1 MFLYDNLPVYI
12 FIAIILITISI
23 FVYIKLAFPFWNVQP
38 VYHVYDFWRCL
49 YSRPFRIYPRFHAG
63 VKTRFCRGDVVD
75 IVPFVDATMDQKKA
89 FVNLVQ
95 CYSSVSEGVMCM
107 FHLDNLD
114 AYMNGHMYGSYL
126 SFYKPKCIALGDG
139 EILKEEKPTGCVASR
154 SGELIVRGHKELV
167 YWMDYMSVSGTSV
180 SGTSVSGTSV
190 SGTSVSGTSVSGTG
204 VNGTSAAKIKR
215 KLFETHVYKV
225 GLIQWKELV
234 EGAIGVWL
242 FRRVGELLSGVV
254 PLVRFFRREYE
265 IPNNP
270 GFLSFRIEDA
280 KSNRSNDNWTKVTYP
295 EHVVLVEISASN
307 IRKMTDGLE
316 ACRGRFEVWGMMD
329 EGCLVGL
336 IKAGVIKVYILER
349 KGGVLAMYFFRD
361 TRMVI
366 EGSFGSGPEMSGG
379 AVLELSGSVHIEGG
393 VGLFR
398 RGFLGSLGE
407 IVKKSSVY
415 RRLCVDDISDNGG
428 LDFGE
433 WYCLGVE
440 KGAYYTWNLVAAT
453 LSLSRGSF
461 ILF

>member
-1 MFLYDNLPVYI
+1 MFLYDNLPIY
-12 FIAIILITISI
+12 ILIGLILMTVSI

-63 VKTRFCRGDVVD
+63 VKTRFCKGDVVD
-75 IVPFVDATMDQKKA
+75 VVPYVDASIEQKKA

-95 CYSSVSEGVMCM
+95 CYSSVDEGIMCM

-126 SFYKPKCIALGDG
+126 SFYKDILYKRKDMNG
-139 EILKEEKPTGCVASR
+139 EEQIVCEEKPRGCVASR
-154 SGELIVRGHKELV
+154 SGELIVRGHKEVV
-167 YWMDYMSVSGTSV
+167 YWMDYLVVS
-180 SGTSVSGTSV
+180 
-190 SGTSVSGTSVSGTG
+190 TG
-204 VNGTSAAKIKR
+204 VAKSDVSKAQR
-215 KLFETHVYKV
+215 ELFETHVYKV

-234 EGAIGVWL
+234 EEAIRVWL

-254 PLVRFFRREYE
+254 PLIRFYRREYD

-270 GFLSFRIEDA
+270 GFF
-280 KSNRSNDNWTKVTYP
+280 KGVYP
-295 EHVVLVEISASN
+295 EHVVLVEISGAN

-316 ACRGRFEVWGMMD
+316 RYKGRFGVWALVD
-329 EGCLVGL
+329 EGSLVGL

-349 KGGVLAMYFFRD
+349 KGDILAMYFFRD
-361 TRMVI
+361 MRMVI
-366 EGSFGSGPEMSGG
+366 EGPERSGG
-379 AVLELSGSVHIEGG
+379 AVLELAGSIYVEGG
-393 VGLFR
+393 LGLFR

-407 IVKKSSVY
+407 IMKKSPVY

-433 WYCLGVE
+433 WYCLGSTM
-440 KGAYYTWNLVAAT
+440 GAYYTWNLVAP
-453 LSLSRGSF
+453 LSLSSGSF

>member
-1 MFLYDNLPVYI
+1 MFLYDNLPIYI
-12 FIAIILITISI
+12 LIGLILITVSI
-23 FVYIKLAFPFWNVQP
+23 FVYIKLAFPFWNIQP

-75 IVPFVDATMDQKKA
+75 IVPYVDATMDQKKG

-95 CYSSVSEGVMCM
+95 CYSSVSESVMCM

-126 SFYKPKCIALGDG
+126 SFYKDVLYTTRDG
-139 EILKEEKPTGCVASR
+139 EVLKEEKPRGCVASR

-167 YWMDYMSVSGTSV
+167 YWMDYMSVSGMSL
-180 SGTSVSGTSV
+180 
-190 SGTSVSGTSVSGTG
+190 SGTG
-204 VNGTSAAKIKR
+204 VSDKDTLAKVKR
-215 KLFETHVYKV
+215 ELFETHVYKV
-225 GLIQWKELV
+225 GLVQWKELV

-280 KSNRSNDNWTKVTYP
+280 KSNRSNDNWTKMSYP
-295 EHVVLVEISASN
+295 EHVVLVEISAAN

-316 ACRGRFEVWGMMD
+316 ACRGRFEIWGMMD

-336 IKAGVIKVYILER
+336 IKAGVIKVFILER
-349 KGGVLAMYFFRD
+349 KGSILAMYFFRD
-361 TRMVI
+361 TRMVV
-366 EGSFGSGPEMSGG
+366 EGSSGKGPEMSGG
-379 AVLELSGSVHIEGG
+379 AVLELAGSIHVEGG

-415 RRLCVDDISDNGG
+415 RRLCVDDISDNGV

-433 WYCLGVE
+433 WYCFGSIM
-440 KGAYYTWNLVAAT
+440 GAYYTWNLVAAT
-453 LSLSRGSF
+453 LGLSSGAF

>member
-12 FIAIILITISI
+12 LIGLILMTIST
-23 FVYIKLAFPFWNVQP
+23 FVYIKLAFPFWNIQP

-49 YSRPFRIYPRFHAG
+49 YSRPFRIYPRFHSG
-63 VKTRFCRGDVVD
+63 VKTRFCKGDVVD
-75 IVPFVDATMDQKKA
+75 IVPYVDASIEQKKA

-95 CYSSVSEGVMCM
+95 CYSSVNESVMCM

-126 SFYKPKCIALGDG
+126 SFYTDVLYKRVDG
-139 EILKEEKPTGCVASR
+139 EVIKEEKPRGCVASR
-154 SGELIVRGHKELV
+154 SGELIVRGHKEVV
-167 YWMDYMSVSGTSV
+167 YWMDYLVV
-180 SGTSVSGTSV
+180 A
-190 SGTSVSGTSVSGTG
+190 TG
-204 VNGTSAAKIKR
+204 IVKSDIAKIKR
-215 KLFETHVYKV
+215 ELFETHVYKV

-234 EGAIGVWL
+234 EGVIGVWL

-270 GFLSFRIEDA
+270 GFFTVS
-280 KSNRSNDNWTKVTYP
+280 YP
-295 EHVVLVEISASN
+295 EHVVLVEISAAN
-307 IRKMTDGLE
+307 IRKLTDGLE
-316 ACRGRFEVWGMMD
+316 ACKGHFEVWGLMD

-349 KGGVLAMYFFRD
+349 KGGILALYFFRD
-361 TRMVI
+361 TRMVV
-366 EGSFGSGPEMSGG
+366 EGSSSKGSSGGG
-379 AVLELSGSVHIEGG
+379 AVLELAGSIHVEGG

-407 IVKKSSVY
+407 IMKKSPVY

-433 WYCLGVE
+433 WYCLGSTV
-440 KGAYYTWNLVAAT
+440 GAYYTWNLVANLT
-453 LSLSRGSF
+453 SSSNGTF

>member
-1 MFLYDNLPVYI
+1 
-12 FIAIILITISI
+12 
-23 FVYIKLAFPFWNVQP
+23 
-38 VYHVYDFWRCL
+38 
-49 YSRPFRIYPRFHAG
+49 
-63 VKTRFCRGDVVD
+63 
-75 IVPFVDATMDQKKA
+75 MDQKKA

-95 CYSSVSEGVMCM
+95 CYSSVSESVMCM

-126 SFYKPKCIALGDG
+126 SFYKPKRYALGDG
-139 EILKEEKPTGCVASR
+139 SLYAPDGGIYNGKDICYKRKDINGDEQIICEEKPRGCVASR

-167 YWMDYMSVSGTSV
+167 YWMDYMSVSGTSL
-180 SGTSVSGTSV
+180 
-190 SGTSVSGTSVSGTG
+190 SGTG
-204 VNGTSAAKIKR
+204 VSDKDTLAKVKR
-215 KLFETHVYKV
+215 ELFETHVYKV
-225 GLIQWKELV
+225 GLVQWKELV

-242 FRRVGELLSGVV
+242 FCCVGELLSGVV
-254 PLVRFFRREYE
+254 PLVRFIRREYE

-280 KSNRSNDNWTKVTYP
+280 KSNRSNDNWTKMTYP
-295 EHVVLVEISASN
+295 EHVVLVEISATN

-316 ACRGRFEVWGMMD
+316 ACRGRFEIWGMMD

-336 IKAGVIKVYILER
+336 IKAGVIKVFILER
-349 KGGVLAMYFFRD
+349 KGSILAMYFFRD
-361 TRMVI
+361 TRMVV
-366 EGSFGSGPEMSGG
+366 EGSSGKGPEMSGG
-379 AVLELSGSVHIEGG
+379 AVLELAGSICVEGG

-407 IVKKSSVY
+407 IVKKHSVY
-415 RRLCVDDISDNGG
+415 RRLCVDDISDNGV

-440 KGAYYTWNLVAAT
+440 KGAYYTWNLVTPT
-453 LSLSRGSF
+453 LGLSMGSF

>member
-1 MFLYDNLPVYI
+1 MFLYDNLPIYI
-12 FIAIILITISI
+12 LIGIILITISI

-63 VKTRFCRGDVVD
+63 VKTRFCKGDVVD
-75 IVPFVDATMDQKKA
+75 IVPYVDASVDQKKA

-95 CYSSVSEGVMCM
+95 CYSSVDEGIMCM

-126 SFYKPKCIALGDG
+126 SFYKDILYKRKDING
-139 EILKEEKPTGCVASR
+139 EEQIVCEEKPRGCVASR
-154 SGELIVRGHKELV
+154 SGELVVRGHKEVV
-167 YWMDYMSVSGTSV
+167 YWMDYLVVS
-180 SGTSVSGTSV
+180 
-190 SGTSVSGTSVSGTG
+190 TG
-204 VNGTSAAKIKR
+204 VAKSDIAKVQR
-215 KLFETHVYKV
+215 EIFETHVYKV

-234 EGAIGVWL
+234 EEAIRVWL

-254 PLVRFFRREYE
+254 PLIRFFRWEYE

-270 GFLSFRIEDA
+270 GFF
-280 KSNRSNDNWTKVTYP
+280 KVSYP
-295 EHVVLVEISASN
+295 ENVVLVEISGAN
-307 IRKMTDGLE
+307 IRKLTDGIE
-316 ACRGRFEVWGMMD
+316 RCKERFGVWGLMD
-329 EGCLVGL
+329 EGSLVGL
-336 IKAGVIKVYILER
+336 IKAGVIKVYLLER
-349 KGGVLAMYFFRD
+349 KGSTLAMYFFRD
-361 TRMVI
+361 MRMVI
-366 EGSFGSGPEMSGG
+366 EGPERSDGKGSSGGG
-379 AVLELSGSVHIEGG
+379 AVLELSGSIYVEGG
-393 VGLFR
+393 LALFR

-407 IVKKSSVY
+407 IVKKSPVY

-440 KGAYYTWNLVAAT
+440 KGAYYMWNLVAPT
-453 LSLSRGSF
+453 LGLSSGSF

>member
-12 FIAIILITISI
+12 LIGLILITISI

-95 CYSSVSEGVMCM
+95 CYSSVSESVMCM

-114 AYMNGHMYGSYL
+114 AYMNGHIYGSYL
-126 SFYKPKCIALGDG
+126 SFYKPKRIALGDG
-139 EILKEEKPTGCVASR
+139 EIIKEEKPTGCVASR

-167 YWMDYMSVSGTSV
+167 YWMDYMSVSGM
-180 SGTSVSGTSV
+180 SGTRKEAT
-190 SGTSVSGTSVSGTG
+190 
-204 VNGTSAAKIKR
+204 AKIKR
-215 KLFETHVYKV
+215 ELFETHVYKV
-225 GLIQWKELV
+225 GLIQCKELV

-270 GFLSFRIEDA
+270 GFFTVS
-280 KSNRSNDNWTKVTYP
+280 YP
-295 EHVVLVEISASN
+295 EHVVLVEISAAN
-307 IRKMTDGLE
+307 IRKLTDGFE
-316 ACRGRFEVWGMMD
+316 AYKGNFEVWGMMD

-336 IKAGVIKVYILER
+336 IKAGVIKVYLLER
-349 KGGVLAMYFFRD
+349 KGSILAMYFFRD

-366 EGSFGSGPEMSGG
+366 ERSDSGSGG
-379 AVLELSGSVHIEGG
+379 AVLELSGSIYLEGG
-393 VGLFR
+393 VSLFR

-407 IVKKSSVY
+407 IIKKSSVY
-415 RRLCVDDISDNGG
+415 RRLCVDDISDNSI

-433 WYCLGVE
+433 WYCLDNTT
-440 KGAYYTWNLVAAT
+440 GAYYTWNFIT
-453 LSLSRGSF
+453 GSSSFSRVF

>member
-12 FIAIILITISI
+12 LIGLILITISI

-63 VKTRFCRGDVVD
+63 VKTRFCKGDVVD
-75 IVPFVDATMDQKKA
+75 IVPYVDASIEQKKA

-95 CYSSVSEGVMCM
+95 CYSSIDESVMCM

-114 AYMNGHMYGSYL
+114 AYMNGHIYGSYL
-126 SFYKPKCIALGDG
+126 SFYKPKRIALGDG
-139 EILKEEKPTGCVASR
+139 EIIKEEKPTGCVASR

-167 YWMDYMSVSGTSV
+167 YWMDYMSVSGT
-180 SGTSVSGTSV
+180 
-190 SGTSVSGTSVSGTG
+190 G
-204 VNGTSAAKIKR
+204 VNGTSTGATAKIKR
-215 KLFETHVYKV
+215 ELFETHVYKV

-270 GFLSFRIEDA
+270 GFFR
-280 KSNRSNDNWTKVTYP
+280 VVYP
-295 EHVVLVEISASN
+295 EHVVLVEISGAN
-307 IRKMTDGLE
+307 IRKLTDGLD
-316 ACRGRFEVWGMMD
+316 ACRGHFEVWGMMD

-336 IKAGVIKVYILER
+336 IKASVIKVYLLER
-349 KGGVLAMYFFRD
+349 NGDVLAMYFFRD

-366 EGSFGSGPEMSGG
+366 ERSDSGSGGSGPERLDGKGSGG
-379 AVLELSGSVHIEGG
+379 AYRAVLELSGSIYIEGG

-407 IVKKSSVY
+407 IIKKSSVY
-415 RRLCVDDISDNGG
+415 RRLCVDDISDNSI

-433 WYCLGVE
+433 WYCLDNTT
-440 KGAYYTWNLVAAT
+440 GAYYTWNFIT
-453 LSLSRGSF
+453 GSSSFSRVF

>member
-1 MFLYDNLPVYI
+1 MFLYDNLPIYI
-12 FIAIILITISI
+12 LIGLILITISI

-63 VKTRFCRGDVVD
+63 VKTQFCKGDVVD
-75 IVPFVDATMDQKKA
+75 IVPYVDASVDQKKA

-95 CYSSVSEGVMCM
+95 CYSSMDEGIMCM

-126 SFYKPKCIALGDG
+126 SFYKDILYKQVDG
-139 EILKEEKPTGCVASR
+139 EVIKEEKPRGCVASR
-154 SGELIVRGHKELV
+154 SGELVMRGHKEVV
-167 YWMDYMSVSGTSV
+167 YWMDYLVVS
-180 SGTSVSGTSV
+180 
-190 SGTSVSGTSVSGTG
+190 TG
-204 VNGTSAAKIKR
+204 VAKSDIAKVQR
-215 KLFETHVYKV
+215 ELFETHVYKV

-234 EGAIGVWL
+234 EEAIRVWL

-270 GFLSFRIEDA
+270 GFFTPS
-280 KSNRSNDNWTKVTYP
+280 YP
-295 EHVVLVEISASN
+295 EHVVLVEISGAN
-307 IRKMTDGLE
+307 IRKLTDGIE
-316 ACRGRFEVWGMMD
+316 RCRGRFGVWGLMD
-329 EGCLVGL
+329 EGSLVGL
-336 IKAGVIKVYILER
+336 IKAGVIKVYLLER
-349 KGGVLAMYFFRD
+349 KGSTLAMYFFRD
-361 TRMVI
+361 MRMVI
-366 EGSFGSGPEMSGG
+366 EDSSGKGSAGGG
-379 AVLELSGSVHIEGG
+379 AVLELSGSIHVEGG
-393 VGLFR
+393 LGLFR

-407 IVKKSSVY
+407 IVKKSPVY

-440 KGAYYTWNLVAAT
+440 KGAYYTWNLVAPT
-453 LSLSRGSF
+453 TGFRGGSAF
-461 ILF
+461 LMF

>member
-12 FIAIILITISI
+12 LIGIILITISI

-63 VKTRFCRGDVVD
+63 VKTRFCKGDVVD
-75 IVPFVDATMDQKKA
+75 IVPYVDASVDQKKA

-95 CYSSVSEGVMCM
+95 CYSSMDEGIMCM

-126 SFYKPKCIALGDG
+126 SFYKPKRYALGDGSLYEKDILFTRVDG
-139 EILKEEKPTGCVASR
+139 EILKEEKPRGCVASR
-154 SGELIVRGHKELV
+154 SGELVVRGHKEVV
-167 YWMDYMSVSGTSV
+167 YWMDYLVVS
-180 SGTSVSGTSV
+180 
-190 SGTSVSGTSVSGTG
+190 TG
-204 VNGTSAAKIKR
+204 VAKSDIAKVQR
-215 KLFETHVYKV
+215 ELFETHVYKI

-234 EGAIGVWL
+234 ETAVGVWL

-270 GFLSFRIEDA
+270 GFFTVS
-280 KSNRSNDNWTKVTYP
+280 YP
-295 EHVVLVEISASN
+295 YHVVLVEISGAN
-307 IRKMTDGLE
+307 IRKLTDGIE
-316 ACRGRFEVWGMMD
+316 RCKGRFGVWGLMD

-336 IKAGVIKVYILER
+336 IKAGVIKVYLLER
-349 KGGVLAMYFFRD
+349 KGSTLAMYFFRD
-361 TRMVI
+361 MRMVI
-366 EGSFGSGPEMSGG
+366 EGPERSNDKGSAG
-379 AVLELSGSVHIEGG
+379 AVLELSGSIYVEGDL
-393 VGLFR
+393 GLFR

-407 IVKKSSVY
+407 IMKKSPVY
-415 RRLCVDDISDNGG
+415 RRLCVDDISDNGE

-433 WYCLGVE
+433 WYCLASTM
-440 KGAYYTWNLVAAT
+440 GAYYTWNLVAPIV
-453 LSLSRGSF
+453 SLSSGSF

>member
-1 MFLYDNLPVYI
+1 MFLYDNLPIY
-12 FIAIILITISI
+12 ILIGFVLGFLSV

-49 YSRPFRIYPRFHAG
+49 YSRPFRIYPRFHPG

-75 IVPFVDATMDQKKA
+75 IVPYVDATMDQKKA

-95 CYSSVSEGVMCM
+95 CYSSVNENVMCM

-126 SFYKPKCIALGDG
+126 SFYKPRRIALGDG
-139 EILKEEKPTGCVASR
+139 SLYGKDVLKEENPTGCIASR

-167 YWMDYMSVSGTSV
+167 YWMDYMSVSGMSV
-180 SGTSVSGTSV
+180 SVMSL
-190 SGTSVSGTSVSGTG
+190 SGTG
-204 VNGTSAAKIKR
+204 VSRTSTGATAKVKR
-215 KLFETHVYKV
+215 ELFETHIYKV

-270 GFLSFRIEDA
+270 GFFTPS
-280 KSNRSNDNWTKVTYP
+280 YP
-295 EHVVLVEISASN
+295 EHVVLVEISAAN
-307 IRKMTDGLE
+307 IRKLTDGLE
-316 ACRGRFEVWGMMD
+316 RCKERFEIWGMMD

-336 IKAGVIKVYILER
+336 IKVGVIKVYILER
-349 KGGVLAMYFFRD
+349 KGDVLAMYFFRD

-366 EGSFGSGPEMSGG
+366 EGSFGADGKGSFGADGKGSGG
-379 AVLELSGSVHIEGG
+379 AVLELAGSIYLEGG
-393 VGLFR
+393 IGLFR
-398 RGFLGSLGE
+398 RGVLGSLGE
-407 IVKKSSVY
+407 IDKKSSVY

-440 KGAYYTWNLVAAT
+440 KGQYYTWNLVTAT
-453 LSLSRGSF
+453 SLGLCRGSF

>member
-1 MFLYDNLPVYI
+1 
-12 FIAIILITISI
+12 
-23 FVYIKLAFPFWNVQP
+23 
-38 VYHVYDFWRCL
+38 
-49 YSRPFRIYPRFHAG
+49 
-63 VKTRFCRGDVVD
+63 
-75 IVPFVDATMDQKKA
+75 
-89 FVNLVQ
+89 
-95 CYSSVSEGVMCM
+95 M

-126 SFYKPKCIALGDG
+126 SFYKDVCYKRKDING
-139 EILKEEKPTGCVASR
+139 EEQIICEEKPRGCVASR

-167 YWMDYMSVSGTSV
+167 YWMDYMSVSGM
-180 SGTSVSGTSV
+180 
-190 SGTSVSGTSVSGTG
+190 SVSGTG
-204 VNGTSAAKIKR
+204 VSDKDTLAKMKR
-215 KLFETHVYKV
+215 ELFETHVYKV
-225 GLIQWKELV
+225 GLVQWKELV
-234 EGAIGVWL
+234 KDAIGVWL

-295 EHVVLVEISASN
+295 EHVVLVEISAAN
-307 IRKMTDGLE
+307 IRKLTDGLE
-316 ACRGRFEVWGMMD
+316 RCRGNFEMWGMMD
-329 EGCLVGL
+329 EGSLGGL
-336 IKAGVIKVYILER
+336 IKAGVIKVYLLER
-349 KGGVLAMYFFRD
+349 KGDVLAMYFFRD

-366 EGSFGSGPEMSGG
+366 EGPERSDGKHSSGKGSSGGG
-379 AVLELSGSVHIEGG
+379 AVLELAGSVHVEGG

-415 RRLCVDDISDNGG
+415 RRLCVDDISDNGV

-453 LSLSRGSF
+453 LGLSRGSF

>member
-1 MFLYDNLPVYI
+1 MFLYDNLPIY
-12 FIAIILITISI
+12 ILIGFVLGFLSV

-75 IVPFVDATMDQKKA
+75 IVPYVDATMDQKKA

-95 CYSSVSEGVMCM
+95 CYSSVDEGVLCM

-126 SFYKPKCIALGDG
+126 SFYKPKRYALGDGSLYAPDGGIYNGKDVLYTTREG
-139 EILKEEKPTGCVASR
+139 EILKEEKPRGCVASR

-167 YWMDYMSVSGTSV
+167 YWMDYMSVSGTDKD
-180 SGTSVSGTSV
+180 TL
-190 SGTSVSGTSVSGTG
+190 
-204 VNGTSAAKIKR
+204 AKMKR
-215 KLFETHVYKV
+215 ELFETHVYKV
-225 GLIQWKELV
+225 GLVQWKELV
-234 EGAIGVWL
+234 KDAIGVWL

-254 PLVRFFRREYE
+254 PLVRFIRREYE

-270 GFLSFRIEDA
+270 GFF
-280 KSNRSNDNWTKVTYP
+280 KMTYP
-295 EHVVLVEISASN
+295 EHVVLVEISAAN
-307 IRKMTDGLE
+307 IRKLTDGLE
-316 ACRGRFEVWGMMD
+316 RCRGTFEVWGMMD
-329 EGCLVGL
+329 EGCLLGL

-349 KGGVLAMYFFRD
+349 KGDILAMYFFRD
-361 TRMVI
+361 TRMVV
-366 EGSFGSGPEMSGG
+366 EGADGIGSGKGPERSDGLG
-379 AVLELSGSVHIEGG
+379 AVLELSGSVHVEGG

-415 RRLCVDDISDNGG
+415 RRLCIDDISDNGG

-433 WYCLGVE
+433 WYCFGSTM
-440 KGAYYTWNLVAAT
+440 GAYYTWNLVTASLG
-453 LSLSRGSF
+453 LSSRAF

>member
-12 FIAIILITISI
+12 LIGLILMTISI
-23 FVYIKLAFPFWNVQP
+23 FIYIKLAFPFWNIQP

-49 YSRPFRIYPRFHAG
+49 YSRPFRIYPRFHSG
-63 VKTRFCRGDVVD
+63 VKTRFCKGDVVD
-75 IVPFVDATMDQKKA
+75 IVPYVDASIEQKKA

-95 CYSSVSEGVMCM
+95 CYSSVSESVMCM

-126 SFYKPKCIALGDG
+126 SFYTDVLYKRVDG
-139 EILKEEKPTGCVASR
+139 EVIKEEKPRGCVASR

-167 YWMDYMSVSGTSV
+167 YWMDYMSVSGTS
-180 SGTSVSGTSV
+180 GTRKEAT
-190 SGTSVSGTSVSGTG
+190 
-204 VNGTSAAKIKR
+204 AKIKR
-215 KLFETHVYKV
+215 ELFETHVYKV

-270 GFLSFRIEDA
+270 GFFTVS
-280 KSNRSNDNWTKVTYP
+280 YP
-295 EHVVLVEISASN
+295 EHVVLVEISGAN
-307 IRKMTDGLE
+307 IRKLTDGLE
-316 ACRGRFEVWGMMD
+316 ACKGHFEVWGLMD

-349 KGGVLAMYFFRD
+349 KGGILALYFFRD
-361 TRMVI
+361 TRMVV
-366 EGSFGSGPEMSGG
+366 EGSDGKGSSGGG
-379 AVLELSGSVHIEGG
+379 AVLELAGSIHVEGG

-407 IVKKSSVY
+407 IMKKSSVY

-433 WYCLGVE
+433 WYCLGSTI
-440 KGAYYTWNLVAAT
+440 GAYYTWNLVAPT
-453 LSLSRGSF
+453 LGLSSRSF

>member
-12 FIAIILITISI
+12 LIGLILITISI
-23 FVYIKLAFPFWNVQP
+23 FVYIKLAFPFWNIQP

-75 IVPFVDATMDQKKA
+75 IIPFVDATMDQKKA

-95 CYSSVSEGVMCM
+95 CYSSLDENIMCV

-114 AYMNGHMYGSYL
+114 AYMNGHIYGSYL
-126 SFYKPKCIALGDG
+126 SFYKPKRIALGDG

-167 YWMDYMSVSGTSV
+167 YWMDYMSVSGTRKEA
-180 SGTSVSGTSV
+180 T
-190 SGTSVSGTSVSGTG
+190 
-204 VNGTSAAKIKR
+204 AKIKR
-215 KLFETHVYKV
+215 ELFETHVYKV

-270 GFLSFRIEDA
+270 GFFTVS
-280 KSNRSNDNWTKVTYP
+280 YP
-295 EHVVLVEISASN
+295 EHVVLVEISAAN
-307 IRKMTDGLE
+307 IRKLTDRLE
-316 ACRGRFEVWGMMD
+316 ACRGHFEVWGMMD

-336 IKAGVIKVYILER
+336 IKAGVIKVYLLER
-349 KGGVLAMYFFRD
+349 KGSILAMYFFRD
-361 TRMVI
+361 TRMVV
-366 EGSFGSGPEMSGG
+366 EGSSGKGPEMSGG
-379 AVLELSGSVHIEGG
+379 AVLELAGSICVEGG

-407 IVKKSSVY
+407 IVKKHSVY
-415 RRLCVDDISDNGG
+415 RRLCVDDISDNGV

-440 KGAYYTWNLVAAT
+440 KGAYYTWNLVAPT
-453 LSLSRGSF
+453 LGLSMGSF

>member
-1 MFLYDNLPVYI
+1 MFLYDNLPIYI
-12 FIAIILITISI
+12 FIGFVLGFLSI

-75 IVPFVDATMDQKKA
+75 IVPYVDATMDQKKA

-95 CYSSVSEGVMCM
+95 CYSSLDESVMCM

-126 SFYKPKCIALGDG
+126 SFYKDVCYKRKDING
-139 EILKEEKPTGCVASR
+139 EEQIICEEKPRGCVASR

-167 YWMDYMSVSGTSV
+167 YWMDYMSVSGM
-180 SGTSVSGTSV
+180 
-190 SGTSVSGTSVSGTG
+190 SVSGTG
-204 VNGTSAAKIKR
+204 VSDKDTLAKMKR
-215 KLFETHVYKV
+215 ELFETHVYKV
-225 GLIQWKELV
+225 GLVQWKELV
-234 EGAIGVWL
+234 KDAIGVWL

-295 EHVVLVEISASN
+295 EHVVLVEISAAN
-307 IRKMTDGLE
+307 IRKLTDGLE
-316 ACRGRFEVWGMMD
+316 RCRGNFEMWGMMD
-329 EGCLVGL
+329 EGSLGGL
-336 IKAGVIKVYILER
+336 IKAGVIKVYLLER
-349 KGGVLAMYFFRD
+349 KGDVLAMYFFRD

-366 EGSFGSGPEMSGG
+366 EGPERSDGKHSSGKGSSGGG
-379 AVLELSGSVHIEGG
+379 AVLELAGSVHVEGG

-415 RRLCVDDISDNGG
+415 RRLCVDDISDNGV

-453 LSLSRGSF
+453 LGLSRGSF

>member
-12 FIAIILITISI
+12 LIGLILITISI

-49 YSRPFRIYPRFHAG
+49 YNRPFRIYPRFHSG
-63 VKTRFCRGDVVD
+63 VKTRFCKGDVVD
-75 IVPFVDATMDQKKA
+75 IVPYVDASIEQKKA

-95 CYSSVSEGVMCM
+95 CYSSVNESVMCM
-107 FHLDNLD
+107 FNLDNLD

-126 SFYKPKCIALGDG
+126 SFYKPKRIALGDG

-167 YWMDYMSVSGTSV
+167 YWMDYMSVSGTRKEA
-180 SGTSVSGTSV
+180 T
-190 SGTSVSGTSVSGTG
+190 
-204 VNGTSAAKIKR
+204 AKIKR
-215 KLFETHVYKV
+215 ELFETHVYKV

-270 GFLSFRIEDA
+270 GFFTVS
-280 KSNRSNDNWTKVTYP
+280 YP
-295 EHVVLVEISASN
+295 EHVVLVEISAAN
-307 IRKMTDGLE
+307 IRKLTDRLE
-316 ACRGRFEVWGMMD
+316 ACRGHFEVWGMMD

-336 IKAGVIKVYILER
+336 IKAGVIKVYLLER
-349 KGGVLAMYFFRD
+349 KGSILAMYFFRD
-361 TRMVI
+361 TRMVV
-366 EGSFGSGPEMSGG
+366 EGSDSSGAYGSGSGG
-379 AVLELSGSVHIEGG
+379 AVLELAGSIYLEGG
-393 VGLFR
+393 LGLFH

-407 IVKKSSVY
+407 IIKKSSVY
-415 RRLCVDDISDNGG
+415 RRLCVDDISDNSI

-433 WYCLGVE
+433 WYCLDNTT
-440 KGAYYTWNLVAAT
+440 GAYYTWNFIT
-453 LSLSRGSF
+453 GSSSFSRVF